1 MKFGVIIGTI
11 LVSLSILLVGYS
23 NYIIDSPN
31 FSQGEAIAMVKEK
44 LVLDRDSNYTREI
57 CNHVL
62 IEINNINNAFYEERD
77 VLRERYLGNGVW
89 EVTFGDEPVT
99 PVYGSM
105 SYSSLGYRN
114 ITYLWLIYETSLTV
128 ESKGTHEYD
137 AELNGKWKQA
147 VRFKC

>member
-1 MKFGVIIGTI
+1 MI
-11 LVSLSILLVGYS
+11 LGSILITLSILFVGYS
-23 NYIIDSPN
+23 DYIIDSPN

-62 IEINNINNAFYEERD
+62 IEINNASRKDIEALNEK
-77 VLRERYLGNGVW
+77 YLGSGIW
-89 EVTFGDEPVT
+89 EVSFGDDPVT

-114 ITYLWLIYETSLTV
+114 IMYLWLVYEASLTV

-137 AELNGKWKQA
+137 ADLNNIWKQA
-147 VRFKC
+147 TRFKC